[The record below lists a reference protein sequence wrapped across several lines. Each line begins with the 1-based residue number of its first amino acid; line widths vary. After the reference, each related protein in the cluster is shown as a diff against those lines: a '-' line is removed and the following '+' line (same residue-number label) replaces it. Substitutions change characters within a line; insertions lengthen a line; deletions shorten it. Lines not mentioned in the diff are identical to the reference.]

1 MKKFAIVLSVLV
13 AALFVGGTAQAQS
26 VSVRIG
32 NGYSGLSIYS
42 GHRHGGWD
50 NRGWDYRYDRRWDNR
65 GWDYRYDHRWQNP
78 RVYVPAPIYR
88 DNCGP
93 RYGCGGGS
101 NAITVRVPEVVYDRY
116 GRPCYTG
123 RERLVTAYYDY
134 RYGGYV
140 YTDQTGQL
148 RVVR

>member
-1 MKKFAIVLSVLV
+1 MKKFAIVLSVLA

-42 GHRHGGWD
+42 GHHHGGWNNRWD
-50 NRGWDYRYDRRWDNR
+50 NRRWDNR
-65 GWDYRYDHRWQNP
+65 GYDYRGYDYRYDYR
-78 RVYVPAPIYR
+78 RPAPIYR

-93 RYGCGGGS
+93 RYGCGS
-101 NAITVRVPEVVYDRY
+101 DAITVRVPEVVYDRY